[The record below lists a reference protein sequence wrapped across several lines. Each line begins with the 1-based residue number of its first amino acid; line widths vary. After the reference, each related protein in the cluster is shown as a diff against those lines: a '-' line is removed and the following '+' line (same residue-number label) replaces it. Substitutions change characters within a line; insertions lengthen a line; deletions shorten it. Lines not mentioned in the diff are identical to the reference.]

1 MLKKILIVV
10 SPFAALMLS
19 KSLEAADISITLI
32 APQDFAAEA
41 RVSDSATEVYP
52 RLPSNAIHGP
62 CVRYWP
68 DDLLP
73 NTTFLRTRFR
83 RENGPK
89 GPQKN
94 ARVKSTLTCEHDPT
108 RAGPNIIF

>member
-1 MLKKILIVV
+1 MLKKIFIVA
-10 SPFAALMLS
+10 STFAALMLS

-32 APQDFAAEA
+32 AEQDIAAEVL
-41 RVSDSATEVYP
+41 VSGSATEVHP
-52 RLPSNAIHGP
+52 RLACHAIHGP
-62 CVRYWP
+62 SLRYWP

-89 GPQKN
+89 GPQKT
-94 ARVKSTLTCEHDPT
+94 ARVKSRLTCEHDPT
-108 RAGPNIIF
+108 RAGPSIIF